1 MYPYPDFLSYN
12 SGGSPSFDHHFV
24 GGVQSLSRILLFVTP
39 WTVAHQAPLFSTIC

>member
-12 SGGSPSFDHHFV
+12 SGGSPSFDPHFV
-24 GGVQSLSRILLFVTP
+24 GVQSLSRFLLFVTP